1 MSFVELTALWAVAIS
16 LGQPS
21 QTTDRT
27 LSGKVEDALGGGI
40 PGATITVVCDDQ
52 VREEIGRASCR
63 ERV

>member
-40 PGATITVVCDDQ
+40 PGATITVVCD
-52 VREEIGRASCR
+52 EIGRAH
-63 ERV
+63 V